1 MKSIREIW
9 FIPAVLFAC
18 MLIMQSC
25 GSDSEPVPG
34 GTGRSL
40 LRLHVGLS
48 SEGTRASEADKLPA
62 GDGEKM
68 QSLRVIIIGAGGFS
82 EHNVKWNLSA
92 DPDIVHTT
100 KAFDVRSDEKKTIV
114 IVANEE
120 GKTIVLPDGTKAD
133 AEEYFSGIDA
143 AAGEKVDVDE
153 LRGITFQT
161 ADNSTDGKTLDTP
174 LAITAIHEYYIGT
187 EPQYSASF
195 YIHRAAVKYS
205 YRFVNKSETHD
216 AVINSVLINNVASRE
231 YLFPDADFT
240 DATQLF
246 WDAYR
251 TPDAS
256 GAELEVP
263 VNVTVKAG
271 ETYNMPPVYLPEG
284 HTSTADAP
292 YMTGF
297 RIDGSFLGWQ
307 NLQWHIPENT
317 ADLTLM
323 TDLPR
328 NTHVIVNVAFNYLDF
343 DISYTICPWVESEI
357 KIPDFN

>member
-1 MKSIREIW
+1 MTAIFNK
-9 FIPAVLFAC
+9 LLC
-18 MLIMQSC
+18 MLAAFVLAAALQSC

-62 GDGEKM
+62 GAGEKM
-68 QSLRVIIIGAGGFS
+68 QSLRAIIIGAGGFT
-82 EHNVKWNLSA
+82 EHNVKWDLSA

-100 KAFDVRSDEKKTIV
+100 KAFDVRSDETKTIV
-114 IVANEE
+114 FVANEE
-120 GKTIVLPDGTKAD
+120 GKTIVLPDGTKTD

-174 LAITAIHEYYIGT
+174 LAITAIHEYYIGDA
-187 EPQYSASF
+187 PQYSASF

-205 YRFVNKSETHD
+205 YRFINKSATHD
-216 AVINSVLINNVASRE
+216 AVINSVSINNVASRQ

-256 GAELEVP
+256 GSELEVP

-284 HTSTADAP
+284 HASTADAP

-317 ADLTLM
+317 SGLTLM

-328 NTHVIVNVAFNYLDF
+328 NTHVIVNVAFNYLEF